1 MKFLLW
7 LRQKKKKYFH
17 NILDAIKGPQV
28 IWSIP
33 CDHND
38 SLHEIWWGAEKG
50 NHWQKTSWM
59 FSILLAT
66 PKNNFAGPA
75 FLALFF
81 WEGEQQDITF
91 QEAKWSSFVPIFFCV
106 VLQDC
111 ALGSSNRCAMNAQEM
126 DWVLLGLFCFVMM
139 LLYTSLDSTN
149 NTVLA
154 NLLWLSQV
162 CLHWMLLCVW
172 NHKLSSLIWR
182 HSSL

>member
-7 LRQKKKKYFH
+7 LRQKKKVFSQHSGCSQVSTGNLEYS
-17 NILDAIKGPQV
+17 LWPQWLPAV
-28 IWSIP
+28 RFGEELRRATT
-33 CDHND
+33 D
-38 SLHEIWWGAEKG
+38 K
-50 NHWQKTSWM
+50 KTSWM
-59 FSILLAT
+59 FSILLAK
-66 PKNNFAGPA
+66 PKNNFSGPD

-81 WEGEQQDITF
+81 WESEQKDITF